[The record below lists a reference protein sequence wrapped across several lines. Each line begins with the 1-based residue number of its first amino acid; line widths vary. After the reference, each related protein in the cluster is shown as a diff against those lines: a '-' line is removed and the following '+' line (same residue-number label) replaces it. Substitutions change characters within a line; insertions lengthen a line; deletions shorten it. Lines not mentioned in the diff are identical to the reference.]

1 MNFKWWKVVCV
12 VLLTYTI
19 IAGLLFKVPALPI
32 LHETIRNLYF
42 HVTMWFAMIFILSV
56 SVYHSIRYLSGF
68 DKYYDIRAYES
79 SKAGTFLGVLG
90 ILTGSLWARYTWNAW
105 WANDPKLNGAA
116 ITLLFYFAYFIL
128 RSSLDDEK
136 KKARVSAIYNIFSYV
151 MLIVFLLVFP
161 RLSDSL
167 HPGNGGNPG
176 FNSYDLD
183 NKMRMVFYPA
193 VIGWC
198 MFAYWLM
205 DIGVRIK
212 TITDVTE
219 DPETLDVFMPSEKL

>member
-1 MNFKWWKVVCV
+1 MQMKIKWWKALCIA
-12 VLLTYTI
+12 LLLYTL

-42 HVTMWFAMIFILSV
+42 HVTMWFSMIFILSV
-56 SVYHSIRYLSGF
+56 SVWNSVRFLSGF
-68 DKYYDIRAYES
+68 EQKYDVIALEAA
-79 SKAGTFLGVLG
+79 KAGTFLGILG
-90 ILTGSLWARYTWNAW
+90 ILTGSLWAKYTWNAW

-128 RSSLDDEK
+128 RSSLEDEK
-136 KKARVSAIYNIFSYV
+136 KRARISAIYNIFSFV
-151 MLIVFLLVFP
+151 MLIVFLLVYP

-183 NKMRMVFYPA
+183 NNMRKVFYPA

-198 MFAYWLM
+198 IFAYWLTE
-205 DIGVRIK
+205 IGVRLK
-212 TITDVTE
+212 KVSTATE
-219 DPETLDVFMPSEKL
+219 EL

>member
-1 MNFKWWKVVCV
+1 MKIKWWKALCIA
-12 VLLTYTI
+12 LLLYTI
-19 IAGLLFKVPALPI
+19 IAGLLIKVPALPI

-56 SVYHSIRYLSGF
+56 SVWNSVRFLSGF
-68 DKYYDIRAYES
+68 EQKYDTVAVES
-79 SKAGTFLGVLG
+79 AKAGVFLGILG
-90 ILTGSLWARYTWNAW
+90 ILTGSLWAKYTWNAW

-128 RSSLDDEK
+128 RSSLEDEN
-136 KKARVSAIYNIFSYV
+136 KKARISAIYNIFSYV
-151 MLIVFLLVFP
+151 MLIVFLLVYP

-176 FNSYDLD
+176 FNTYDLD
-183 NKMRMVFYPA
+183 STMRKVFYPA

-198 MFAYWLM
+198 IFSYWLTELGIRLKKAAM
-205 DIGVRIK
+205 
-212 TITDVTE
+212 ITDE
-219 DPETLDVFMPSEKL
+219 L